1 MSESDLAIEARGLR
15 KTYGALVAVDGI
27 DFTVRRG
34 ECFGFLG
41 PNGAG
46 KTTTMRMIY
55 RASPLGAGSL
65 RIFGAEVGD
74 GAGDRALKRRIGVIP
89 QEDNLDQ
96 ELTLRENLEVF
107 ARFYGLRGEAA
118 QAR

>member
-1 MSESDLAIEARGLR
+1 LAVEAKGLEKR
-15 KTYGALVAVDGI
+15 YGSFTAVAGVDFEI
-27 DFTVRRG
+27 ARG

-55 RASPLGAGSL
+55 RASRVDGGRLTVLGHDAASG
-65 RIFGAEVGD
+65 RE
-74 GAGDRALKRRIGVIP
+74 DRALKRRIGVVP

-96 ELTLRENLEVF
+96 ELSVRENLAVF
-107 ARFYGLRGEAA
+107 
-118 QAR
+118 